1 MKRRRFLFSVT
12 STLAASHLHAQTP
25 RLRRIGILMLTDP
38 SLAFREAF
46 TQGMRERGYVEGKD
60 VEIDW
65 RSAQGSSARADA
77 LAMEL
82 VERRV
87 AVIVASLSGAV
98 RAASKA
104 TRTIPIVMAPAGSN
118 FVKNLA
124 RPEGNITGV
133 GGVSAQLS
141 GKRLEIMSEMIPGLR
156 SVAVMLNG
164 EDMEFGKRMLA
175 ETDDAARQRGIATS
189 ALVVAHPDKTEAA
202 FTAMV
207 KARTAAAI
215 VQPSLTI
222 PRSRAAQLAQLGVR
236 HGVALVSASPEFVE
250 AGGLTS
256 YGADFL
262 QIYRYAA
269 GYVDK
274 LLRGARPAELPVEQ
288 TSRFALVINAATA
301 KALGLTIPQSVLL
314 RADRVI
320 E

>member
-1 MKRRRFLFSVT
+1 MKRRKFLLSVT
-12 STLAASHLHAQTP
+12 STLVATRLQAQTP

-38 SLAFREAF
+38 SPAFREAF
-46 TQGMRERGYVEGKD
+46 TQGMRERGYVEGRD
-60 VEIDW
+60 LEIDW
-65 RSAQGSSARADA
+65 RSAQGSATRADA

-98 RAASKA
+98 RAAINA
-104 TRTIPIVMAPAGSN
+104 TRTIPIVMAPAGTN

-124 RPEGNITGV
+124 RPEGNITGIS
-133 GGVSAQLS
+133 GVSVQLS
-141 GKRLEIMSEMIPGLR
+141 GKRLEILSEMIPGLR

-175 ETDDAARQRGIATS
+175 ETEDAARKRGIATS
-189 ALVVAHPDKTEAA
+189 AIVVTHPDKLESAFAA
-202 FTAMV
+202 MAKGSMT
-207 KARTAAAI
+207 AAI

-222 PRSRAAQLAQLGVR
+222 PQSRAEQLAQLGVR

-250 AGGLTS
+250 VGGLAS

-288 TSRFALVINAATA
+288 TSRLALVINSATA
-301 KALGLTIPQSVLL
+301 KALGLSIPKSVLL